1 MEGEGTGIGTGGI
14 QRTKPLTQF
23 SRRSGASAKDEART
37 LEEVQQSPHAL
48 PPSSAVSAEPHHDA
62 SESPRTPPANVA
74 SSKTASLEP
83 WLLAGASQRVRESL
97 TAALIIVACAHVGI
111 LEIGD
116 LARSMVVAGLLGW
129 PILITPQPVLAVKQ
143 VLGAIVSIWSQ
154 VQSMTVPPSA
164 QAPVSS
170 SSLASAAQVEQ
181 LLRVSRELLTLASS
195 ALAAPAPHLRARR
208 RWMRHVFR
216 SWAARALRW
225 RCLLNVQELVS
236 TRHRLLLQQHAFVE
250 WLHEHQQVERSSHLA
265 AIRASTADYSL
276 LQAQYQQLEDAM
288 AASNSRSAADRAF
301 EAQELADLRAQV
313 AALTQERG
321 NVN

>member
-1 MEGEGTGIGTGGI
+1 ME
-14 QRTKPLTQF
+14 RSKPLMQF
-23 SRRSGASAKDEART
+23 SRRSGASAKDEPRT
-37 LEEVQQSPHAL
+37 LEEIQPSSHAL
-48 PPSSAVSAEPHHDA
+48 PSSSAVSAEPHHEE
-62 SESPRTPPANVA
+62 SESPRTPAATAA
-74 SSKTASLEP
+74 SSKASLEP

-111 LEIGD
+111 LEIGA

-129 PILITPQPVLAVKQ
+129 PLLITPQPVLAVKQ
-143 VLGAIVSIWSQ
+143 VLGAMVTVWSQ

-181 LLRVSRELLTLASS
+181 LLRVSRELLTLARS

-208 RWMRHVFR
+208 RWTRHVFR

-250 WLHEHQQVERSSHLA
+250 WLHEHQQMERSSHLA
-265 AIRASTADYSL
+265 TIRASTADYSL
-276 LQAQYQQLEDAM
+276 LQTQYQQLEDAM
-288 AASNSRSAADRAF
+288 AASNSRCAADRAF